1 METGRRTAQRFKD
14 ENVNLVQSQFTILLT
29 KIFLILVYL
38 YITLIYTKK
47 MKMFLTDYTLTISK
61 SILII

>member
-61 SILII
+61 RILII